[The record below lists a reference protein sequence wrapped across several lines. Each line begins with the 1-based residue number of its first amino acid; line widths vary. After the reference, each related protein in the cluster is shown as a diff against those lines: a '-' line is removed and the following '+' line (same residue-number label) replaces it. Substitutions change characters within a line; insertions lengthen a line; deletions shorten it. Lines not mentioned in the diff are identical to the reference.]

1 MRGANDLHFIAARI
15 CSSAEQK
22 LWAHGFKTRIT
33 PLKPTSFAETVQLS
47 LDIPNFK
54 EADYDIA
61 FLKVIEP
68 LTILLVN
75 TIESRNFRFL
85 DELDSGFGVV
95 CKSPRLSFRI
105 FRSTSGS
112 WFWKKHHIHLEFI
125 GRK

>member
-1 MRGANDLHFIAARI
+1 MRVANDLHFLAARI
-15 CSSAEQK
+15 SSVVEQK

-33 PLKPTSFAETVQLS
+33 PLKPVTFAETVQLS
-47 LDIPNFK
+47 LDIPNYD
-54 EADYDIA
+54 EADYSAA

-68 LTILLVN
+68 LSILFVN
-75 TIESRNFRFL
+75 TVESRNFKFL
-85 DELDSGFGVV
+85 DELDSGFGVA